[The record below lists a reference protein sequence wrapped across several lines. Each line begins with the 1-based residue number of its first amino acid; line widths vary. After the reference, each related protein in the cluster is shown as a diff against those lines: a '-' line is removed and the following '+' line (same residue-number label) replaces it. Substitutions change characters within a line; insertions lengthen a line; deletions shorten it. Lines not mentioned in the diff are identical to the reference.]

1 MPQLRNKTLGAYA
14 TGGENYSNTCEA
26 MSSNKKNDTWMHMKM
41 YEQRKIIPPGQHS
54 NILRWYNM

>member
-26 MSSNKKNDTWMHMKM
+26 VSSNKKGHMNAH
-41 YEQRKIIPPGQHS
+41 ENVRAT
-54 NILRWYNM
+54 

>member
-26 MSSNKKNDTWMHMKM
+26 MSSNKKNYTWMHMKM
-41 YEQRKIIPPGQHS
+41 YEQRKIISPSQHS
-54 NILRWYNM
+54 NILR

>member
-26 MSSNKKNDTWMHMKM
+26 MSSNKKKWHMNAH
-41 YEQRKIIPPGQHS
+41 E
-54 NILRWYNM
+54 NVWAT